1 MAKFSEII
9 ERVEYVRRSVGLNK
23 SRFSGEIGMKPQTYN
38 NFVGAQ
44 GSKPNI
50 ELVHGVASR
59 FNVNPTWLLYGK
71 GAVFLDQENATSELP
86 TGIRRR
92 AGGVAEAGT
101 EFFSQRQAEG
111 LSELRG
117 NLDALEPVIQEM
129 KEGLRQVES
138 RQFPLLEGL
147 TNILRRFFEIDPAGA
162 TREVDEFIR
171 KLKGSM
177 REGG

>member
-1 MAKFSEII
+1 MI
-9 ERVEYVRRSVGLNK
+9 
-23 SRFSGEIGMKPQTYN
+23 PQTYN
-38 NFVGAQ
+38 NFVGTQ
-44 GSKPNI
+44 GSKPSI
-50 ELVHGVASR
+50 ELVHGVGSR
-59 FNVNPTWLLYGK
+59 FNVNLTWLLYGK
-71 GAVFLDQENATSELP
+71 GAVFLDQENALSELP

-92 AGGVAEAGT
+92 SSGVAEAGT

-117 NLDALEPVIQEM
+117 NLDALGPVIQEM

-147 TNILRRFFEIDPAGA
+147 TNILRRFFEIDPAAA
-162 TREVDEFIR
+162 TREVDEFLQ

-177 REGG
+177 RDSG